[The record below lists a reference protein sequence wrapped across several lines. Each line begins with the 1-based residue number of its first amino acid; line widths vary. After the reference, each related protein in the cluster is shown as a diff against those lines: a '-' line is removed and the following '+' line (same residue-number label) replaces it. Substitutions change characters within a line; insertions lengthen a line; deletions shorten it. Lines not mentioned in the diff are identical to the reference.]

1 MARATKTHKA
11 RLLNT
16 AYRLLAQ
23 QTEVADAARQLED
36 EFALSR
42 RQAYRYLQEAAAL
55 RAPVPAVAPTVAI
68 TLKLPLHTV
77 RALRV
82 QARRRGLTI
91 GQIVTEALA
100 ALLGSVRRRRG

>member
-1 MARATKTHKA
+1 VTRATKADKA
-11 RLLNT
+11 RLLNV
-16 AYRLLAQ
+16 AYRLLDR
-23 QTEVADAARQLED
+23 QTSVADAARHLAETR
-36 EFALSR
+36 ALSR
-42 RQAYRYLQEAAAL
+42 RQAYRYLQHAAAL

-68 TLKLPLHTV
+68 TLKLPVHIV

-100 ALLGSVRRRRG
+100 AVLGSVRRRRG

>member
-1 MARATKTHKA
+1 VTRATKADKA
-11 RLLNT
+11 RLLNV

-23 QTEVADAARQLED
+23 TSVAEAARHLAD
-36 EFALSR
+36 TRALSR
-42 RQAYRYLQEAAAL
+42 RQAYRYLQQAAAL

-68 TLKLPLHTV
+68 TLKLPVQTV

-91 GQIVTEALA
+91 GQIVSEALA
-100 ALLGSVRRRRG
+100 ALLGSGCRGRV

>member
-1 MARATKTHKA
+1 VTRATKADKA
-11 RLLNT
+11 RLLNV
-16 AYRLLAQ
+16 AYRLLDR
-23 QTEVADAARQLED
+23 QTSVAEAARHLAD
-36 EFALSR
+36 TRALSR
-42 RQAYRYLQEAAAL
+42 RQAYRYLQEAATL

-68 TLKLPLHTV
+68 TLKLPVHTV

>member
-1 MARATKTHKA
+1 MTRATKADKA
-11 RLLNT
+11 RLVNV
-16 AYRLLAQ
+16 AYRLLDR
-23 QTEVADAARQLED
+23 QTSVAEAARHLAETR
-36 EFALSR
+36 ALSR
-42 RQAYRYLQEAAAL
+42 RQAYRYLQEAATL
-55 RAPVPAVAPTVAI
+55 RAPVPAVPPAVAI
-68 TLKLPLHTV
+68 TLKLPVQTV